1 MINDRGQGIVRISI
15 EEYHYDN
22 NFSKKCYESI
32 CESDLWSF
40 HVRMV
45 SITLVNLAFN
55 VPRKGGGGVG
65 FRVYSLRGGGRK
77 EFVIFIS
84 RFDSIH
90 LKLRCSPV
98 RQSCGKYK
106 GGVTCTMKRLLV
118 QGLHQAKLDRPVA
131 TCAKFLRI
139 SLKLIEF
146 FSARFLL
153 YQW

>member
-55 VPRKGGGGVG
+55 VPRKGGGGSVSG
-65 FRVYSLRGGGRK
+65 FIAFGEEGGK
-77 EFVIFIS
+77 N
-84 RFDSIH
+84 
-90 LKLRCSPV
+90 L
-98 RQSCGKYK
+98 
-106 GGVTCTMKRLLV
+106 
-118 QGLHQAKLDRPVA
+118 
-131 TCAKFLRI
+131 
-139 SLKLIEF
+139 
-146 FSARFLL
+146 
-153 YQW
+153 